1 MPFLVVVRG
10 PNVGQRFEL
19 KKGTNVI
26 GRNPECDI
34 VLSVSA
40 VSREHARI
48 VWRENRFF
56 LEDLKSRNLTILND
70 IKVEAEKPMPLG
82 PGDKVKICDFL
93 CEFVDETIKKPVE
106 PIGGGDDEESGTVV
120 SSVQAGAGSVNVLAA
135 QPAERLRLLLEV
147 TNSLSRAVEVV
158 ALLPK
163 ILDGL
168 FQVFRQADRGFFIV
182 QDGNGHFVPKAI
194 KTRREK
200 DESSARFSKTILK
213 KCMDNAEALLIEDAA
228 QNEIVHMAASISDFK
243 IRSIMA
249 APLISSDG
257 EVFGII
263 QVDTQDRNR
272 KFTQDDLQL
281 LMAVANQAAVALDN
295 VKLHENL
302 NLQQKMTREIELA
315 VEVIK
320 CFLPNCMPQEGGY
333 DFFAHYKA
341 AREVGG
347 DFYGFL
353 KMSEGRLALSVGDV
367 AGKGVPAALLMAR
380 VSGDVNQAVLSEPDA
395 AHAVMRLNHLFH
407 QAGIPDRFVAFLL
420 CVLEPATGKVTLV
433 NAGQVPPLLRRADGT
448 VEEYAAGSK
457 NGLPLGIVEDFAYEA
472 VQITLHPGDCL
483 LLCTDGITDA
493 NNLKKEQ
500 FGKERLISTMKN
512 GVVDAPGLGQHVLRS
527 VEQFATAPEQFDDMT
542 MVCLS
547 RRA

>member
-1 MPFLVVVRG
+1 MPFLVVVKG
-10 PNVGQRFEL
+10 PTVGQRFEL

-40 VSREHARI
+40 VSREHAKI
-48 VWRENRFF
+48 IWKNNRFF
-56 LEDLKSRNLTILND
+56 LEDLKSRNLTILNE
-70 IKVEAEKPMPLG
+70 IKVEADKPMPLG
-82 PGDKVKICDFL
+82 QGDKVKICDFL
-93 CEFVDETIKKPVE
+93 CEYVDETIPVFQKSE
-106 PIGGGDDEESGTVV
+106 EEESGTVV

-163 ILDGL
+163 ILEGL

-182 QDGNGHFVPKAI
+182 QDAGGHFVPKAI

-228 QNEIVHMAASISDFK
+228 QNEQFQMAASISDFK

-249 APLISSDG
+249 APLVSSDG

-302 NLQQKMTREIELA
+302 NLQQKTAREIELA
-315 VEVIK
+315 VEVQK
-320 CFLPNCMPQEGGY
+320 CFLPNSVPQQPGY

-353 KMSEGRLALSVGDV
+353 KMTEGRLALSVGDV

-380 VSGDVNQAVLSEPDA
+380 VSGDVNLAVLSEPDA

-407 QAGIPDRFVAFLL
+407 QAGISDRFVAFLL
-420 CVLEPATGKVTLV
+420 CILEPATGVVTLV

-448 VEEYAAGSK
+448 VEEYVADDK
-457 NGLPLGIVEDFAYEA
+457 NGLPLGVMEDFAYEA
-472 VQITLHPGDCL
+472 VQVTLNPGDCL
-483 LLCTDGITDA
+483 LMCTDGITDA
-493 NNLKKEQ
+493 NSLKKEQ
-500 FGKERLISTMKN
+500 FGKERLLSTMKL
-512 GVVDAPGLGQHVLRS
+512 GSKDAPALGQAVLRS

-542 MVCLS
+542 LVCLS

>member
-1 MPFLVVVRG
+1 MPFLVVIRG
-10 PNVGQRFEL
+10 PNFGQRFEL

-48 VWRENRFF
+48 VWRDNRFF
-56 LEDLKSRNLTILND
+56 LEDLKSRNLTILNEV
-70 IKVEAEKPMPLG
+70 KVEAEKPMPLG

-93 CEFVDETIKKPVE
+93 CEYVDETIPAPPPKSP
-106 PIGGGDDEESGTVV
+106 DEESGTVV
-120 SSVQAGAGSVNVLAA
+120 SSVQAGAGSVNVLAS

-182 QDGNGHFVPKAI
+182 QDANGQFVPKAI
-194 KTRREK
+194 KTRRER
-200 DESSARFSKTILK
+200 DESSARFSRTILK
-213 KCMDNAEALLIEDAA
+213 KCMENAEALLIEDAA
-228 QNEIVHMAASISDFK
+228 QNEHIQMAASISDFK

-257 EVFGII
+257 EVFGIL

-302 NLQQKMTREIELA
+302 NLRQKMAREIELA
-315 VEVIK
+315 AEVLK
-320 CFLPNCMPQEGGY
+320 CFLPNSMPQENGY

-353 KMSEGRLALSVGDV
+353 KMTEGRLALSVGDV

-380 VSGDVNQAVLSEPDA
+380 VSGDVNMAVLSEPDA

-407 QAGIPDRFVAFLL
+407 LAGISDRFVAFLL
-420 CVLEPATGKVTLV
+420 CVLEPATGLVTLV

-448 VEEYAAGSK
+448 VEEYAADHK
-457 NGLPLGIVEDFAYEA
+457 NGLPLGVIEEFAYEA
-472 VQITLHPGDCL
+472 VQIKLQPGDCL
-483 LLCTDGITDA
+483 LMCTDGITDA

-500 FGKERLISTMKN
+500 YGKDRLISTMKA
-512 GVVDAPGLGQHVLRS
+512 GALDAPALGQHVVRS

-542 MVCLS
+542 LVCLS

>member
-1 MPFLVVVRG
+1 MPFLVVVKG
-10 PNVGQRFEL
+10 PTVGQRFEL

-40 VSREHARI
+40 VSREHAKI
-48 VWRENRFF
+48 IWRNNRFF
-56 LEDLKSRNLTILND
+56 LEDLKSRNLTILNE
-70 IKVEAEKPMPLG
+70 IKVEADKPMPLG

-93 CEFVDETIKKPVE
+93 CEYVDENIPVVQKSE
-106 PIGGGDDEESGTVV
+106 EEESGTVV
-120 SSVQAGAGSVNVLAA
+120 SSVQAGPGSVNVLAA

-147 TNSLSRAVEVV
+147 TNSLSRTVEVV
-158 ALLPK
+158 ALLPR
-163 ILDGL
+163 ILEGL

-182 QDGNGHFVPKAI
+182 QDAGGQFVPKAI

-228 QNEIVHMAASISDFK
+228 QNEQFQLAASISDFK

-302 NLQQKMTREIELA
+302 NLRQKMAREIELA
-315 VEVIK
+315 VEVQK
-320 CFLPNCMPQEGGY
+320 CFLPNCVPQEAGY

-380 VSGDVNQAVLSEPDA
+380 VSGDVNLAVLSEPDA

-407 QAGIPDRFVAFLL
+407 QAGISDRFVAFLL
-420 CVLEPATGKVTLV
+420 CILDPATGVVTLV
-433 NAGQVPPLLRRADGT
+433 NGGQVPPLLRRADGA
-448 VEEYAAGSK
+448 VEEYAADDK
-457 NGLPLGIVEDFAYEA
+457 NGLPLGVMEDFSYEA
-472 VQITLHPGDCL
+472 VKVTLNPGDCL
-483 LLCTDGITDA
+483 LMCTDGITDA
-493 NNLKKEQ
+493 NSQKNEQ
-500 FGKERLISTMKN
+500 FGKERLLSAMKLAN
-512 GVVDAPGLGQHVLRS
+512 KDAPALGQAVLRS

-542 MVCLS
+542 LVCLS

>member
-1 MPFLVVVRG
+1 MPFLRVVKG
-10 PNVGQRFEL
+10 PTIGQRFEL

-40 VSREHARI
+40 VSREHAKI
-48 VWRENRFF
+48 IWRDNRYF
-56 LEDLKSRNLTILND
+56 LEDLKSRNLTILNE
-70 IKVEAEKPMPLG
+70 IKVEADKPMPLG

-93 CEFVDETIKKPVE
+93 CEYVDEAN
-106 PIGGGDDEESGTVV
+106 PIGDPEGESGTVV
-120 SSVQAGAGSVNVLAA
+120 SSVQAGPGSVNVLAA

-182 QDGNGHFVPKAI
+182 QDASGHFVPKAI

-228 QNEIVHMAASISDFK
+228 QNEQFQMAASISDFK

-249 APLISSDG
+249 APLVSSDG
-257 EVFGII
+257 EVFGIM

-302 NLQQKMTREIELA
+302 NLQQKTAREIELA
-315 VEVIK
+315 VEVQK
-320 CFLPNCMPQEGGY
+320 CFLPNSVPQEAGY
-333 DFFAHYKA
+333 EFYAHYMA

-353 KMSEGRLALSVGDV
+353 KMPEGHLALSVGDV

-380 VSGDVNQAVLSEPDA
+380 VSGDVNLAVLSEPDA

-407 QAGIPDRFVAFLL
+407 QAGISDRFVAFLL
-420 CVLEPATGKVTLV
+420 CILEPATGVVTLV
-433 NAGQVPPLLRRADGT
+433 NAGQVPPLVRRVDGS
-448 VEEYAAGSK
+448 VEQYAADDK
-457 NGLPLGIVEDFAYEA
+457 NGLPLGVMEDFAYEA
-472 VQITLHPGDCL
+472 VQVTLNPGDSL
-483 LLCTDGITDA
+483 LMCTDGITDA
-493 NNLKKEQ
+493 NSQKKEQ
-500 FGKERLISTMKN
+500 FGKDRLVAAMKLAN
-512 GVVDAPGLGQHVLRS
+512 DATAMGQGVLRS

-542 MVCLS
+542 LVCLS
-547 RRA
+547 RRT

>member
-10 PNVGQRFEL
+10 PNVGHRFEL

-34 VLSVSA
+34 VLSIGA

-48 VWRENRFF
+48 VWRNNHFY
-56 LEDLKSRNLTILND
+56 LEDLKSRNLTILNE

-82 PGDKVKICDFL
+82 PGDKIKICDFL
-93 CEFVDETIKKPVE
+93 CEFVDETIPVQ
-106 PIGGGDDEESGTVV
+106 PPQPTDEEGSGTVV
-120 SSVQAGAGSVNVLAA
+120 SSVQAGAGSVNILAA

-182 QDGNGHFVPKAI
+182 QDANGHFVPKAI

-200 DESSARFSKTILK
+200 DESSARFSKTILR
-213 KCMDNAEALLIEDAA
+213 KCMDNAQALLIEDAA
-228 QNEIVHMAASISDFK
+228 QDEHIQMAASISDFK

-281 LMAVANQAAVALDN
+281 LMAVANQAAVAFEN

-302 NLQQKMTREIELA
+302 YVKQKMAREIELA
-315 VEVIK
+315 VEVQK
-320 CFLPNCMPQEGGY
+320 CFLPNSMPREGGY
-333 DFFAHYKA
+333 EFFAHYKA

-353 KMSEGRLALSVGDV
+353 KMTEGRLALSVGDV

-380 VSGDVNQAVLSEPDA
+380 VSGDVNLAVLSEPDA

-407 QAGIPDRFVAFLL
+407 LAGIPDRFVAFLL
-420 CVLEPATGKVTLV
+420 CVLEPATGMVTLV

-448 VEEYAAGSK
+448 VEEYAAESK
-457 NGLPLGIVEDFAYEA
+457 NGLPLGVVEDFAYEA
-472 VQITLHPGDCL
+472 VQITLQPGDCL

-493 NNLKKEQ
+493 NNLKREQ
-500 FGKERLISTMKN
+500 FGKDRLISTMKA
-512 GVVDAPGLGQHVLRS
+512 GALDAPVLGQQVLRS

-542 MVCLS
+542 LVCLS
-547 RRA
+547 RLA